1 MNRLTGKTIVITGAA
16 GGIGAGCAQVL
27 AAEGANI
34 VIGDIKDTDGE
45 AIALSIALSNSTH
58 GARAVY
64 QHCDVTSEADC
75 AALMQRA
82 IDEYGALH
90 GLVNNAGW
98 FPRATLTETTVD
110 LWDQIQ
116 NVNLRSAFLCCKHAF
131 PLIAKAGGGS
141 CVNIGSP
148 NSKQGQPNLVA
159 YAAAK
164 GGLVNL
170 TTTLAGAYG
179 KERIRV
185 NLISPGWV
193 LTDTEIVTQQKEG
206 KSPEQIVSQG
216 QQLRFGRYQTPEDT
230 AYALVYLLSDES
242 TQVTGM
248 FLSVDGGMTTLR

>member
-16 GGIGAGCAQVL
+16 RGIGAGCAQML
-27 AAEGANI
+27 AAEGAHV
-34 VIGDIKDTDGE
+34 VIGDVMDADGE
-45 AIALSIALSNSTH
+45 AIALSITAH
-58 GARAVY
+58 GGRAVY
-64 QHCDVTSEADC
+64 QHCDVTRESDC
-75 AALMQRA
+75 AALMQRS
-82 IDEYGALH
+82 IEEYGALH
-90 GLVNNAGW
+90 GLVNNVGW
-98 FPRATLTETTVD
+98 FPRATLTETTVE
-110 LWDQIQ
+110 LWDQIL
-116 NVNLRSAFLCCKHAF
+116 NVNLRGAFLCCKHAF

-170 TTTLAGAYG
+170 TTTLAGAYA

-185 NLISPGWV
+185 NLVSPGWV
-193 LTDTEIVTQQKEG
+193 LTETERETQKKEG
-206 KSPEQIVSQG
+206 KTPEQIISQG

-230 AYALVYLLSDES
+230 GYALIYLLSDES

-248 FLSVDGGMTTLR
+248 FFSVDAGMTTLR